1 MAVRRFIAAG
11 LALLVASSIP
21 LVQAQATSNVT
32 TCPGNPWMLNSK
44 SQTPCLASAYL
55 SAQCNDGQ
63 WNVPGI
69 GTEGPYQH
77 PTGDGANLCRCNSVV
92 YDTLESTRAVPYST
106 GIRFLGTIFCRL
118 VPYVKGDLLE
128 IAGNITI
135 GSYPL
140 PLPAGVAIP
149 GWAYINFTPQ
159 DVFQAS
165 VAQQYATS
173 GTGSPESASV
183 AGQTQPATSAGASSI
198 HASATS
204 VPISSSRPT
213 YTPAPSTGG
222 SNNTGKPLLSYSS
235 REVLTCE
242 LGAIV
247 GGVVGGVLGLAV
259 LALIAWLLIRK
270 KNQQAHTPPSEKY
283 GNTAPDS
290 GYPVHQP
297 YNAGHYAP
305 VPPNQAGGYNNQG
318 YHGQPQPYGA
328 PDTPGTGFKPYDPSD
343 PSTFPA
349 TPAPGAPTIYS
360 QGPSEHG
367 QPRPGQYNYAAEL

>member
-1 MAVRRFIAAG
+1 MAVRRFIATG

-77 PTGDGANLCRCNSVV
+77 PTGDGANLCRYN
-92 YDTLESTRAVPYST
+92 
-106 GIRFLGTIFCRL
+106 
-118 VPYVKGDLLE
+118 LLSACS
-128 IAGNITI
+128 ICQGGPAGNWANWISNCTAGNITV
-135 GSYPL
+135 GRYPL
-140 PLPAGVAIP
+140 PLPAGMAIP
-149 GWAYINFTPQ
+149 SWAYMDFTTR
-159 DVFQAS
+159 DLFDATA
-165 VAQQYATS
+165 AQQYATS
-173 GTGSPESASV
+173 GTASPESASV

-204 VPISSSRPT
+204 VPISTSRPT
-213 YTPAPSTGG
+213 NTPAPSTGG

-235 REVLTCE
+235 REILTCE

-270 KNQQAHTPPSEKY
+270 KNQQTHTPPSEKY
-283 GNTAPDS
+283 GHAAPDS

-318 YHGQPQPYGA
+318 YHGQPQPYGV